1 MPMSPRRGEGWR
13 GGREGTGEK
22 VEGLPWQSGQP
33 SLSTCCAHQLSCVHP
48 PPPGSGTPQ
57 TSPVTWH
64 GSTQPRTSP

>member
-1 MPMSPRRGEGWR
+1 M
-13 GGREGTGEK
+13 TGEK
-22 VEGLPWQSGQP
+22 VEGVPWQSGQP

-48 PPPGSGTPQ
+48 LPPGSGTPQ